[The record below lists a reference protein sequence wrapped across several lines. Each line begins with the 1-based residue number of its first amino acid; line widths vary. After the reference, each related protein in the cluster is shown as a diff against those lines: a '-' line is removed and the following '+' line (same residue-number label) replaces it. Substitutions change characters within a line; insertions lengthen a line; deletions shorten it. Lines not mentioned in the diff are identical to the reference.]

1 MTKEEENEL
10 NELIEAKIKEATY
23 SGVVRGYKAAYATM
37 VEQINLG
44 MTLEEIK
51 AWAIG
56 KKKQTEIIENV
67 MIEKGE

>member
-37 VEQINLG
+37 IEQINLG

-56 KKKQTEIIENV
+56 KKKQTKIIENV
-67 MIEKGE
+67 TVNE